1 MKKLIMIV
9 LILGIAGA
17 ESDAGAGTLYA
28 TNDSNDFI
36 YRVNVTTG
44 MGTLVGPSGLG
55 LNFCGMAYDTSTGT
69 LYVSDAYDPPVNG
82 LGIVDTATGAVT
94 LVGGHVNSNN
104 IHGLAYDSLND
115 VLYGADTMPCGG
127 LAVVDRGTGVS
138 TCIGVFGATAAIYGL
153 AYDPGTD
160 TLYGIDLDS
169 LYTIN
174 RLTGAATLV
183 GAHLMA
189 GPSAV
194 IGLDFDAETGVLY
207 GAQSDRFYTIDP
219 VTGASTLI
227 ADGIGNPNP
236 GGLASVPVQPVFS
249 DGFETGDTGRWTFVE
264 P

>member
-1 MKKLIMIV
+1 MKKLIVIV
-9 LILGIAGA
+9 SMVGIAEA
-17 ESDAGAGTLYA
+17 ASFAGAGTLYA

-36 YRVNVTTG
+36 YRVNPTTG
-44 MGTLVGPSGLG
+44 MGTLVGPSGVG
-55 LNFCGMAYDTSTGT
+55 LSFCGMAYDTSTGT

-82 LGIVDTATGAVT
+82 LGIIDTTTGAVS

-153 AYDPGTD
+153 AYDPVTD
-160 TLYGIDLDS
+160 TLFGVDIDS
-169 LYTIN
+169 LFTID
-174 RLTGAATLV
+174 RSTGAATLV
-183 GAHLMA
+183 GAHLMP

-194 IGLDFDAETGVLY
+194 IGLEFDAETGMLY
-207 GAQSDRFYTIDP
+207 GAKNDRFFTIDP
-219 VTGASTLI
+219 TTGAGTLI

-249 DGFETGDTGRWTFVE
+249 DGFETGDTGGWNLAA